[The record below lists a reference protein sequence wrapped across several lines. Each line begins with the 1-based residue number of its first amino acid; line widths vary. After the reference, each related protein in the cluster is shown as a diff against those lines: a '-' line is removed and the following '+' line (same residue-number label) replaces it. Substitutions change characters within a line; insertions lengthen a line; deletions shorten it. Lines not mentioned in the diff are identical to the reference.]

1 MLLALLVVVSVVSFA
16 FAQSDYADGAW
27 RKSLDG
33 EGACWNDRSCQRVM
47 TCAHGGEWDFKYPY
61 DSMPAFQRAFDDGA
75 DAIKGGMFFAGNLFF
90 FFCPTCNKRLCFT
103 IDFRVAKDNVGMVMH
118 SR

>member
-1 MLLALLVVVSVVSFA
+1 MLLVLLVVVSVVSFA

-75 DAIKGGMFFAGNLFF
+75 DAIKGGLFSQEI
-90 FFCPTCNKRLCFT
+90 FFCSNFKLLSFT